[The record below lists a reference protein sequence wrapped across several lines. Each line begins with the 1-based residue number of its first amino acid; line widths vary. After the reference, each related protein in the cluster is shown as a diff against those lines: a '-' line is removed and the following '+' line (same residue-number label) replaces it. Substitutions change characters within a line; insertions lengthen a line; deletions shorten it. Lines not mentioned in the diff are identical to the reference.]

1 MGPVTRDGLNREPNV
16 IPMIDI
22 LLVLL
27 IAAMLDLLPMWKTE
41 VVLPVPTPAAEAGD
55 SDASIVLQV
64 TPGPRYA
71 VNGRVIEAG
80 QLIPELTK
88 IYAGRPTKVL
98 FIEADKKL
106 RYQDVFWV
114 FGAVRSA
121 GVTVTAVKM

>member
-16 IPMIDI
+16 VPMIDI

-27 IAAMLDLLPMWKTE
+27 IAAILGLLPKWKTE
-41 VVLPVPTPAAEAGD
+41 IVLPVPTPAAEV
-55 SDASIVLQV
+55 SNTDASIVLQV

-88 IYAGRPTKVL
+88 IYEGRPTKVL
-98 FIEADKKL
+98 FIEADKTL
-106 RYQDVFWV
+106 RYQDVFWLY
-114 FGAVRSA
+114 GAVRSA
-121 GVTVTAVKM
+121 GVTVTAVKR

>member
-1 MGPVTRDGLNREPNV
+1 MGTVTRDGLDREPNV

-27 IAAMLDLLPMWKTE
+27 IAAMLELLPMWKTE
-41 VVLPVPTPAAEAGD
+41 VVLPVPAESSEAGPV
-55 SDASIVLQV
+55 DAAIVLQV
-64 TPGPRYA
+64 TSGPRYT
-71 VNGRVIEAG
+71 VNGREIAAPR
-80 QLIPELTK
+80 LIPELTK
-88 IYAGRPTKVL
+88 IYEGRPTKVL

-106 RYQDVFWV
+106 RYQEVFWI

>member
-16 IPMIDI
+16 VPMIDI

-27 IAAMLDLLPMWKTE
+27 IAAILGLLPKWKTE
-41 VVLPVPTPAAEAGD
+41 IVLPVPTPASEVSNND
-55 SDASIVLQV
+55 ESIVLQV
-64 TPGPRYA
+64 APGPHYA

-88 IYAGRPTKVL
+88 IYEGRPTKVL
-98 FIEADKKL
+98 FIEADKTL

-121 GVTVTAVKM
+121 GVTVTAVKL

>member
-1 MGPVTRDGLNREPNV
+1 MGPVTRDRFNREPNV
-16 IPMIDI
+16 VPMIDI

-27 IAAMLDLLPMWKTE
+27 IAAILGLLPKWKTE
-41 VVLPVPTPAAEAGD
+41 IVLPVPTPAAEAGD

-71 VNGRVIEAG
+71 VNGRVIEEG

-88 IYAGRPTKVL
+88 IYSGRPTKVL
-98 FIEADKKL
+98 FIEADKTL
-106 RYQDVFWV
+106 RYQDVFWL